1 MFLQSFYLFLAV
13 YIDIVKLTNCQ
24 HKENKLFRN
33 LEAIKTYF
41 FSSLVFPTGLLVC
54 TFFWFV
60 FNIDRELIYPQD
72 FDSVV
77 PVWVNHS
84 IHTAIVA
91 LPFIEILFQKEVPS
105 FRSAIKGMTVFTLLY
120 NTTYFLTYYQSS
132 RWLYKVFYI
141 FSWPERVGL
150 VIAIYLVT
158 ALILWLG
165 VIIQKRIIDKKYQEI
180 LFNKNIFKKLL

>member
-1 MFLQSFYLFLAV
+1 LQSLYLLLAV
-13 YIDIVKLTNCQ
+13 FIDIVKLTD
-24 HKENKLFRN
+24 HGSKESKLFKK

-54 TFFWFV
+54 AFFWSI
-60 FNIDRELIYPQD
+60 FNINRELIYPQD

-84 IHTAIVA
+84 MHSAIVA
-91 LPFIEILFQKEVPS
+91 LPFIEILFQKEVSS
-105 FRSAIKGMTVFTLLY
+105 FKSAIKGMTIFTILY

-141 FSWPERVGL
+141 FNWPERVAFVVG
-150 VIAIYLVT
+150 IYLVS

-165 VIIQKRIIDKKYQEI
+165 VIIQKRIINKKYQ
-180 LFNKNIFKKLL
+180 